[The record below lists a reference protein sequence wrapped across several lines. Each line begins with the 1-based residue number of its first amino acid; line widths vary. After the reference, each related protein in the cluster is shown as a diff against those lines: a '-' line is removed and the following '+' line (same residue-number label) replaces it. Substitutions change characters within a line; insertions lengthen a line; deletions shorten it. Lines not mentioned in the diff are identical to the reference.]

1 MISYV
6 WWSMQ
11 ECHIIE
17 LLLSNFNV
25 KNLYLWLVN
34 GVCYEENLLCKFWLF
49 KLQML
54 KNTKQVQTGPK
65 PDWT

>member
-34 GVCYEENLLCKFWLF
+34 GVL
-49 KLQML
+49 
-54 KNTKQVQTGPK
+54 
-65 PDWT
+65 

>member
-54 KNTKQVQTGPK
+54 KNTK
-65 PDWT
+65 

>member
-34 GVCYEENLLCKFWLF
+34 GVFYEENLLCKFWLF
-49 KLQML
+49 KL
-54 KNTKQVQTGPK
+54 
-65 PDWT
+65 

>member
-34 GVCYEENLLCKFWLF
+34 GVCYEENLLYKFWLF

-54 KNTKQVQTGPK
+54 KNTKQIQTGPK
-65 PDWT
+65 PDRT